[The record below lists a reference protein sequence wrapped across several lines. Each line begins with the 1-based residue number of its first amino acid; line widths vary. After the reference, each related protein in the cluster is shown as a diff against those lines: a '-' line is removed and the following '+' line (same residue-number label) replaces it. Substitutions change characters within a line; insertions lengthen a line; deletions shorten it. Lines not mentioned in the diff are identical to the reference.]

1 MIGHTIDLKHFMP
14 VVLHDA
20 SDVGKKIGSPGF
32 FQGSIPVFGCK
43 YVVDVNLGVGVRHK
57 NMGIDNVLDKDKK
70 SFKSP
75 NYDLKIQLAECL

>member
-1 MIGHTIDLKHFMP
+1 MISHAIDLKHFMA

-20 SDVGKKIGSPGF
+20 GDVGKKIGSPGF
-32 FQGSIPVFGCK
+32 VQGSIPVFGCK

-75 NYDLKIQLAECL
+75 NYGLKIQQVECL

>member
-1 MIGHTIDLKHFMP
+1 MA
-14 VVLHDA
+14 VVLYDA

-32 FQGSIPVFGCK
+32 VQGSIPVFGCK
-43 YVVDVNLGVGVRHK
+43 YVVDVNLGVGIRHK

-75 NYDLKIQLAECL
+75 INSLKH

>member
-1 MIGHTIDLKHFMP
+1 MP